1 MNLFRWSMESDLQQ
15 TEQSASP
22 ILQLQLPSMQHY
34 LGNNSLWTK
43 SAVVI
48 LPPGSEIANN
58 SRTCHLILKS
68 FWLYHINF
76 EPSMGGR
83 IPSLILVQSARY
95 FRFFYMIPDI
105 LTALATDSCES
116 SFFPSKMRRFLGF
129 QMAQHKTTISS
140 SDFLLLFLSIS
151 CKALS
156 ISWWSSS
163 FTSSAKIVF
172 FQTSRAHFSPHLWQR
187 IKPSFSKDFEL

>member
-1 MNLFRWSMESDLQQ
+1 MR
-15 TEQSASP
+15 
-22 ILQLQLPSMQHY
+22 
-34 LGNNSLWTK
+34 
-43 SAVVI
+43 
-48 LPPGSEIANN
+48 
-58 SRTCHLILKS
+58 
-68 FWLYHINF
+68 
-76 EPSMGGR
+76 GR

-95 FRFFYMIPDI
+95 FRFFYMIPEI

-140 SDFLLLFLSIS
+140 SDFLLIFLSIS

-163 FTSSAKIVF
+163 KDCILPNFSSTFQPTSVAKDKTF
-172 FQTSRAHFSPHLWQR
+172 LFQRFWTVGSSCKYICENKNIYCVIIYAMLYIYENFLVKHSTYLGVITQPIFLLS
-187 IKPSFSKDFEL
+187 